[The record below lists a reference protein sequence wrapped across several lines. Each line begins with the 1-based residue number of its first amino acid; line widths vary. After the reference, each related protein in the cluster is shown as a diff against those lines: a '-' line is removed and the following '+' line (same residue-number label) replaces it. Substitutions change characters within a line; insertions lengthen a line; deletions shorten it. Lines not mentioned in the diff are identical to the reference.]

1 MEDAVL
7 VIDENGLYQM
17 NCICGSPL
25 GFIKDHDTIIYEGET
40 YTQFIK
46 YCGKGKCSLISHYEV
61 DISIDDRKVFVF
73 PQDKIKKIVRE
84 DSKTKIKEYELTDE

>member
-7 VIDENGLYQM
+7 TFTEDGKPILS
-17 NCICGSPL
+17 CKCGKPL

-40 YTQFIK
+40 YTRFVR
-46 YCGKGKCSLISHYEV
+46 YCSAKGCYRVSCYEV

-73 PQDKIKKIVRE
+73 PQDKIKKVTSE
-84 DSKTKIKEYELTDE
+84 DNKTKMKEIEVM

>member
-1 MEDAVL
+1 MEDAIL
-7 VIDENGLYQM
+7 IIDENGLCQI

-25 GFIKDHDTIIYEGET
+25 GFIKDHDTISYEGET

-61 DISIDDRKVFVF
+61 DISIDSRKVFVF

-84 DSKTKIKEYELTDE
+84 DNKTKINNKEEIEE